1 MFVVQ
6 NGKTWG
12 FTGRDKIYIGRANG
26 KLKGSPLGNP
36 FSIGVDGDRAEVIE
50 KFRQWLWPQ
59 VKTWK
64 ETSEV
69 SEAVIELKS
78 IAVDVADGKR
88 VILTCWCKPEAC
100 HGDVIV
106 ACVNWI
112 IKEGLI

>member
-6 NGKTWG
+6 AGKTWG

-59 VKTWK
+59 VKVWK
-64 ETSEV
+64 EKGEMSP
-69 SEAVIELKS
+69 AIIELRS

-106 ACVNWI
+106 AGVNWI

>member
-1 MFVVQ
+1 MFIVQ

-26 KLKGSPLGNP
+26 KLEGSPLANP
-36 FSIGVDGDRAEVIE
+36 FVVGRDGDRTEVIE
-50 KFRQWLWPQ
+50 KCRKWLWEQ
-59 VKTWK
+59 IKKWI
-64 ETSEV
+64 ETGEMTD
-69 SEAVIELKS
+69 AVIAIKS
-78 IAVDVADGKR
+78 IAVDVAEGKR

-112 IKEGLI
+112 IKEGLV

>member
-26 KLKGSPLGNP
+26 KLASSPLASP
-36 FSIGVDGDRAEVIE
+36 FVLGRDGHCDIE

-59 VKTWK
+59 VKAWK
-64 ETSEV
+64 ETGEV
-69 SEAVIELKS
+69 TDAIAELKS
-78 IAVDVADGKR
+78 IAVDVAEGKR

-100 HGDVIV
+100 DGDVIV
-106 ACVNWI
+106 SCVNWI
-112 IKEGLI
+112 IKEGLV